1 MTRNPYAPSIL
12 GRLSDVLTFT
22 IMAGL
27 TLTSVAA
34 AAAPLIHE
42 PTPIRD
48 TVTVSSAPMAQL
60 PPVVVIVK
68 RAS

>member
-1 MTRNPYAPSIL
+1 MTRNTYAPSIL
-12 GRLSDVLTFT
+12 GRLSDVLTFA

-34 AAAPLIHE
+34 AAAPLVQE
-42 PTPIRD
+42 PTPLRA
-48 TVTVSSAPMAQL
+48 SAASTSPSIAQL